1 MPKARLAG
9 FVVRVHVSV
18 VVALAALIWMGQAVR
33 GALLLASVVL
43 HELAHAAVARRLGVR
58 VYEVEIFPF
67 GGVARVDEPAMVEP
81 GAEIRVAAAGPALNG
96 AVALVAGAVQAGL
109 AARGEVAAAF
119 WGMLAADQLGLALFN
134 LLPALPLDGGRVV
147 RALLARRVGFFEATR
162 LACGLGSLAG
172 LAMMA
177 AGLASYGGGE
187 TGLWSAAMG
196 GFLVYAAGRERRRS
210 PSLWVRYLH
219 RLSEPAPGREVREV
233 RALAAP
239 RDSTVR
245 DVLRLWV
252 PGRYHLLVV
261 TDGSGKAV
269 GLVDERAL
277 VDAMLGSGPHMP
289 LGRLG
294 YRRW

>member
-9 FVVRVHVSV
+9 FVVRVHVGV
-18 VVALAALIWMGQAVR
+18 VVALAALAWVGQAAR
-33 GALLLASVVL
+33 GVLLLVSVIL
-43 HELAHAAVARRLGVR
+43 HELAHAAVARRLGVP
-58 VYEVEIFPF
+58 VYEVEILPF
-67 GGVARVDEPAMVEP
+67 GGVARVDEPALVDP
-81 GAEIRVAAAGPALNG
+81 RAEIRMALAGPALNG
-96 AVALVAGAVQAGL
+96 ALALVAGAVQFGL
-109 AARGEVAAAF
+109 AGRGEAAGAF
-119 WGMLAADQLGLALFN
+119 WGMLAADQMGLALFN

-147 RALLARRVGFFEATR
+147 RALLARRMGFLEATR
-162 LACGLGSLAG
+162 LACRLGSLAG
-172 LAMMA
+172 LAMMV
-177 AGLASYGGGE
+177 AGLASYGGGG

-196 GFLVYAAGRERRRS
+196 GFLVYAARRERRRT

-219 RLSEPAPGREVREV
+219 RLSEPAHGKEVREV

-239 RDSTVR
+239 RTSTVR

-252 PGRYHLLVV
+252 PGRYHVLVV
-261 TDGSGKAV
+261 TDGAGRAV

-294 YRRW
+294 YRSW